1 LLHYFSW
8 DDDHDVRFVLD
19 QHAKLD
25 WYNISSLKHQSA
37 GKHGTPVG
45 QSAGKHGTPVGHM
58 IQTPNQPGF
67 VLTH

>member
-1 LLHYFSW
+1 MMSALYLTNTLSW
-8 DDDHDVRFVLD
+8 IDN
-19 QHAKLD
+19 
-25 WYNISSLKHQSA
+25 NISSLKHQSA